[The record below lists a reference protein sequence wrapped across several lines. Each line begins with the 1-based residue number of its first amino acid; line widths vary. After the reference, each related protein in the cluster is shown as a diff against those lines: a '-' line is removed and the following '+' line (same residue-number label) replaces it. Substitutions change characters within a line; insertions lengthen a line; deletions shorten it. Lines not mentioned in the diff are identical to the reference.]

1 MICTDPDDMRYKTL
15 ADRARYFKKTEEG
28 VRSMCRLLEEMR
40 EETAKETA
48 KETANEFAYK
58 SVKEGKF
65 TFDEAKSFFGL
76 TDHEAESILRDFM
89 FNDQTP

>member
-1 MICTDPDDMRYKTL
+1 MTFCKDPDDMRYKPL

-48 KETANEFAYK
+48 NEFAYK

-65 TFDEAKSFFGL
+65 TVEEAKSFFGL